1 MRRRSRQGRL
11 LVGLALLAASLGQ
24 AVDAE
29 ARPRDRY
36 VAMGDSFTA
45 GPVIPVQVEPLGC
58 LKSNRN
64 YPNLVAASLDG
75 RRFRDISCSGA
86 KTDDLYAPQSVT
98 GGSNPAQLSALSNRT
113 TVVTLGIGG
122 NDIGFSEIVQNCS
135 SADPNA
141 TPCRDTYVVDG
152 VDEIGRRIRATAPKI
167 SAAITA
173 IERRAP
179 NARVFL
185 VGYPQIL
192 PDSGLGCWPILPITE
207 GDVPY
212 LRSKATQLNSMLR
225 TQAES
230 AGIGYVH
237 TYGPSRGH
245 SACALPTKRWVE
257 PLFPTS
263 PAAPVH
269 PNARGMAGMAKVVF
283 SAAR

>member
-1 MRRRSRQGRL
+1 ML
-11 LVGLALLAASLGQ
+11 IGLALVAASIGP
-24 AVDAE
+24 AVNADA
-29 ARPRDRY
+29 RRGDRY

-45 GPVIPVQVEPLGC
+45 GPVIPVQVEPFGC

-64 YPNLVAASLDG
+64 YPNLVAKSLAG

-86 KTDDLYAPQSVT
+86 KTDDLYEPQSIQ
-98 GGSNPAQLSALSNRT
+98 GGSNPAQFSALSSRT

-122 NDIGFSEIVQNCS
+122 NDIGFSEIIENCS
-135 SADPNA
+135 SADPTA
-141 TPCRDTYVVDG
+141 TPCRDHYVVDG

-167 SAAITA
+167 AAAIKA

-192 PDSGLGCWPILPITE
+192 PNTGPGCWPILPITE

-212 LRSKATQLNSMLR
+212 LRSKAKQLNSMLR
-225 TQAES
+225 TRAEA
-230 AGIGYVH
+230 AGVGYVN

-245 SACALPTKRWVE
+245 SACALPIKRWVE
-257 PLFPTS
+257 PLVPTS

-269 PNARGMAGMAKVVF
+269 PNARGMAGMADVV
-283 SAAR
+283 AAAVR

>member
-1 MRRRSRQGRL
+1 
-11 LVGLALLAASLGQ
+11 
-24 AVDAE
+24 
-29 ARPRDRY
+29 
-36 VAMGDSFTA
+36 
-45 GPVIPVQVEPLGC
+45 
-58 LKSNRN
+58 
-64 YPNLVAASLDG
+64 
-75 RRFRDISCSGA
+75 FRDISCSGA

-122 NDIGFSEIVQNCS
+122 NDIGFSEIVENCS
-135 SADPNA
+135 SADPTA
-141 TPCRDTYVVDG
+141 TPCQDHYVVDG

-167 SAAITA
+167 AAAITA

-192 PDSGLGCWPILPITE
+192 PDTGPGCWPSLPITE

-212 LRSKATQLNSMLR
+212 LRSKAKQLNSMLR
-225 TQAES
+225 TQAEN

-257 PLFPTS
+257 PLVPTS

>member
-1 MRRRSRQGRL
+1 MKRRSRRARL
-11 LVGLALLAASLGQ
+11 LVGLALLVSSLGQ
-24 AVDAE
+24 ADGAD

-58 LKSNRN
+58 MKSNRN
-64 YPNLVAASLDG
+64 YPNLVWASLRG
-75 RRFRDISCSGA
+75 LAFRDISCSGA
-86 KTDDLYAPQSVT
+86 KTDDLYAPQSIS
-98 GGSNPAQLSALSNRT
+98 GGTNPAQLSKLTNRT

-122 NDIGFSEIVQNCS
+122 NDIGFSEIVKNCS
-135 SADPNA
+135 SADPTA
-141 TPCRDTYVVDG
+141 TPCQDHYVVDG

-167 SAAITA
+167 SAAIA
-173 IERRAP
+173 EIERRAP
-179 NARVFL
+179 NARVYL

-192 PDSGLGCWPILPITE
+192 PNTGPGCWPSLPITE

-212 LRSKATQLNSMLR
+212 LRAKAKQLNSMLR
-225 TQAES
+225 KQTVS
-230 AGIGYVH
+230 AAIGYVD

-257 PLFPTS
+257 PLAPAS

-269 PNARGMAGMAKVVF
+269 PNARGMAGMAEVVT
-283 SAAR
+283 AAVR